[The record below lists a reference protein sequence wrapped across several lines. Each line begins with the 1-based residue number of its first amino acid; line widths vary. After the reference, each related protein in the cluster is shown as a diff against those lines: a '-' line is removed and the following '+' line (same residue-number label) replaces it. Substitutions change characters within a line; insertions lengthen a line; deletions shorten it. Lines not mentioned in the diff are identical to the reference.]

1 MPSPVNNTQY
11 VVFTNLFCLSFFNS
25 HSQTNYK
32 YSFSHHYVLKLFYKI
47 FCWHWESIFIFTSF
61 SSVNIAS
68 DLINVSKCN
77 ICKYALSKTIGSRFI
92 FVVVLICLHLY
103 LGIHQKIMFRRYS
116 TYSGKNS
123 GNSNYYYSL
132 SFSLSLLFFLQ
143 IRFKKAIVSQMNYS
157 NRVLL
162 STRLY
167 ASAFFLAT
175 PKFHVCCLEY

>member
-25 HSQTNYK
+25 HSQTSYK

-92 FVVVLICLHLY
+92 FVVVLICLHLSLFKNTSKKSC
-103 LGIHQKIMFRRYS
+103 LGGIQRIQEKTFE
-116 TYSGKNS
+116 K
-123 GNSNYYYSL
+123 
-132 SFSLSLLFFLQ
+132 FKLLL
-143 IRFKKAIVSQMNYS
+143 
-157 NRVLL
+157 
-162 STRLY
+162 
-167 ASAFFLAT
+167 
-175 PKFHVCCLEY
+175 

>member
-32 YSFSHHYVLKLFYKI
+32 YSFSHHYVPKLFYKI

-123 GNSNYYYSL
+123 GNSNCYYSL
-132 SFSLSLLFFLQ
+132 SFSLSLLYSSFKSALKKPLCPKWTTQIGSYSQQGFMLQLFFLLP
-143 IRFKKAIVSQMNYS
+143 RNFMFAV
-157 NRVLL
+157 
-162 STRLY
+162 
-167 ASAFFLAT
+167 
-175 PKFHVCCLEY
+175 